1 MDIPT
6 ASFLCTCVVTGGVL
20 VLKYVPPRQKAN
32 NNGNG
37 KQFKQPVCPVHG
49 EIVQRLKDGD
59 DCMEELRRSSEKQT
73 VLLLRI
79 ASQLKI
85 PLDEIEDEL
94 RGVLTRGK
102 T

>member
-1 MDIPT
+1 MDIAT
-6 ASFLCTCVVTGGVL
+6 AGFLSTCVLTGGGIA
-20 VLKYVPPRQKAN
+20 LKIVSGRVPKPS

-37 KQFKQPVCPVHG
+37 KQPVCPVHG

-59 DCMEELRRSSEKQT
+59 ACMEDLKRSSEKQT
-73 VLLLRI
+73 VLLIRI

-85 PLDEIEDEL
+85 PLEEIEDEL
-94 RGVLTRGK
+94 RDVLTRGK

>member
-1 MDIPT
+1 MDIAT
-6 ASFLCTCVVTGGVL
+6 AGFLSTCVLTGGGIA
-20 VLKYVPPRQKAN
+20 LKIVSGRVPK

-37 KQFKQPVCPVHG
+37 EQTACPVHG
-49 EIVQRLKDGD
+49 EIVQRLKAGD
-59 DCMEELRRSSEKQT
+59 DCMEELKRSSEKQT

-85 PLDEIEDEL
+85 PLEEIEDEL

>member
-1 MDIPT
+1 MDIAT
-6 ASFLCTCVVTGGVL
+6 AGFLSTCVLTGGGIA
-20 VLKYVPPRQKAN
+20 LKIVSGRVPKSNR
-32 NNGNG
+32 NG
-37 KQFKQPVCPVHG
+37 KQPVVCPVHG
-49 EIVQRLKDGD
+49 EIVQRLKAGD
-59 DCMEELRRSSEKQT
+59 DCMEELKRSSEKQT

-85 PLDEIEDEL
+85 PLEDIEEEL

>member
-1 MDIPT
+1 MDIAT
-6 ASFLCTCVVTGGVL
+6 AGFLSTCILTGGGIA
-20 VLKYVPPRQKAN
+20 LKIVSGRVPK

-37 KQFKQPVCPVHG
+37 KQPVVCPVHG
-49 EIVQRLKDGD
+49 EIVQRLKAGD
-59 DCMEELRRSSEKQT
+59 DCMEELKRSSEKQT

-85 PLDEIEDEL
+85 PLEEIEDEL